1 MTLRRSAAAFAIL
14 SALAAAPAAAQSASG
29 APADVPP
36 PPQAQPAAGN
46 RGVPV
51 NQLDAAQRATLQRVN
66 AYFNSIQDLTA
77 SFEQTGPDGSRSVG
91 KLYLSRP
98 GKIRF
103 QYAPPSPLEI
113 VSNGNTVVVKNRKL
127 ATQENWPLSQ
137 TPLRVLLSANIDLMK
152 DTDVIGVYQEPD
164 MVSVVLIQKNAIG
177 GAAQIQLLFSG
188 QNYELRQWTVTDA
201 QGMDTSVV
209 LSDLNPQAKIDPGVF
224 RVQAPSGTRGP
235 GGGR

>member
-1 MTLRRSAAAFAIL
+1 MPLLRPFAGLALILMT
-14 SALAAAPAAAQSASG
+14 AAPAFAQSASG
-29 APADVPP
+29 TPADVPP
-36 PPQAQPAAGN
+36 PPSQAEPAAVN
-46 RGVPV
+46 QGVPV
-51 NQLDAAQRATLQRVN
+51 NQLNAAQRATLERVN
-66 AYFNSIQDLTA
+66 AYFNSIQDMTA
-77 SFEQTGPDGSRSVG
+77 NFEQTGPDGSRSVG

-127 ATQENWPLSQ
+127 STQENWPLSQ

-164 MVSVVLIQKNAIG
+164 MVSVVVVQKNAIG

-188 QNYELRQWTVTDA
+188 ADYVLRQWTVTDA

-209 LSDLNPQAKIDPGVF
+209 LSEVNTQAKIDPGVF
-224 RVQAPSGTRGP
+224 RIQTP
-235 GGGR
+235 GNFPTGGRR

>member
-29 APADVPP
+29 TPADVPP
-36 PPQAQPAAGN
+36 PPQVQLAATN
-46 RGVPV
+46 KGVPV
-51 NQLDAAQRATLQRVN
+51 SKLDPVQRATLTRVN
-66 AYFNSIQDLTA
+66 AYFNSIQDMTA

-113 VSNGNTVVVKNRKL
+113 VSNGSSVVVKNRKL
-127 ATQENWPLSQ
+127 STQEIYPLSQ
-137 TPLRVLLSANIDLMK
+137 TPLRVLLADKIDLLR
-152 DTDVIGVYQEPD
+152 DTDVIGVYQEPE
-164 MVSVVLIQKNAIG
+164 MVSVVLVQKNAIG
-177 GAAQIQLLFSG
+177 GSAQIQLLFSG
-188 QNYELRQWTVTDA
+188 QNYELKQWTVTDA

-209 LSDLNPQAKIDPGVF
+209 LTDVNAQAKLDANLF
-224 RVQAPSGTRGP
+224 RIQAQSFQGGP
-235 GGGR
+235 RRP